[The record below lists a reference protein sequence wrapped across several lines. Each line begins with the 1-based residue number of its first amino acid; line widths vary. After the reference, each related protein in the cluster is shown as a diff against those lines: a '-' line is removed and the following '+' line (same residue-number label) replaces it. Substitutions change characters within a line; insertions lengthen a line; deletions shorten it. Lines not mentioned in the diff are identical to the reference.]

1 MEREFMMTFL
11 RGLLAGRHR
20 KRQAKASRG
29 DFRGISALLGAQ
41 HRHAARNAV
50 AA

>member
-1 MEREFMMTFL
+1 MDREFMMTFL
-11 RGLLAGRHR
+11 RGLQAGQHR

-29 DFRGISALLGAQ
+29 DFRGISAILGVQ
-41 HRHAARNAV
+41 HRHAARNAK